1 MNVYSSFWMNSTV
14 TIFVCGTYSDLSEER
29 GAILDAIQRM
39 GLRHRSMELFG
50 ARSEQPIQTC
60 FEEVRGSDI
69 LVVIVG
75 DRYGSIVPGL
85 GISYSEAE
93 YDEGYR
99 LGKPCLPY
107 IREAMNAQ
115 SGLCE
120 VGPEE
125 RELLKKW
132 KAKLMERHTPAYFR
146 ETSKLAVQ
154 VAIDLP
160 LRIKELEEA
169 SSASSKTT
177 PGISKLP
184 IQLEPQIA
192 VRYCGRFGDDARQLL
207 HGVTTD
213 TQGNIIV
220 VGDFWGSIEFGGTK
234 LASAGDRDI
243 FLAKFDQNGN
253 HVWSSRYGDASE
265 QVGVGVGVDTSGAV
279 FVASAF
285 TGTLDF
291 GGNPLV
297 SKGRYNAAVA
307 KLDPSGHH
315 IWSRCFGD
323 EKYHVPECIAVAPS
337 GQVTIAGRFQG
348 SSDFGGGRIES
359 QSSQTDIFLATLSA
373 DGDYV
378 WGKRFGGPYEQQT
391 RSISIDSNGNIALAG
406 VFKGVITIGGQTLTE
421 ENPGDY
427 CGFLAKFDEHGNALW
442 CKRFGEPHA
451 EQGSAVAFDRS
462 NGDMVAAGIIRNKLP
477 LDGSKEIGSLCL
489 FARYDSHGVLRWSKT
504 FGAYAFPSGLSV
516 ASDGRILLTGHF
528 EKTVDFGLGPLVSA
542 GGHDLFAV
550 MFTPDGKAQWSRR
563 FGDERQQFL
572 VSGVQGVNG
581 AVVLAGSFHGTID
594 FGTGALVASGYDG
607 AREGTEDV
615 FLAILENKP

>member
-1 MNVYSSFWMNSTV
+1 MNSTV
-14 TIFVCGTYSDLSEER
+14 TIFVCGTYSDLSHER

-50 ARSEQPIQTC
+50 ARSERPIKTC

-107 IREAMNAQ
+107 IREAVNAQ
-115 SGLCE
+115 NGPSE
-120 VGPEE
+120 VGSEE
-125 RELLKKW
+125 SELLKKW
-132 KAKLMERHTPAYFR
+132 KTKLIERHTPAYFR

-160 LRIKELEEA
+160 LRIKQLKEA
-169 SSASSKTT
+169 TSASSKVTLGT
-177 PGISKLP
+177 SIAPVRQEPEIS
-184 IQLEPQIA
+184 

-213 TQGNIIV
+213 TQGNIVI
-220 VGDFWGSIEFGGTK
+220 VGDFWGNIEFGGAK

-243 FLAKFDQNGN
+243 FLAKFDQDGN
-253 HVWSSRYGDASE
+253 HVWSSRYGDTSE
-265 QVGVGVGVDTSGAV
+265 QVGAGVGVDTSGAV
-279 FVASAF
+279 FIASSFA
-285 TGTLDF
+285 GTLDF
-291 GGNPLV
+291 GGEALV
-297 SKGRYNAAVA
+297 SKGRYNVAIA
-307 KLDPSGHH
+307 KLDQSGHH
-315 IWSRCFGD
+315 KWSRCFGD
-323 EKYHVPECIAVAPS
+323 DKYHVPECIAVAHS
-337 GQVTIAGRFQG
+337 GRVTIAGRFQG
-348 SSDFGGGRIES
+348 AIDFGGGRIES
-359 QSSQTDIFLATLSA
+359 QSNQTDIFLATFSTE
-373 DGDYV
+373 GNYV
-378 WGKRFGGPYEQQT
+378 WSKRLGGPYEQQT
-391 RSISIDSNGNIALAG
+391 RSISIDANGNIAIAG
-406 VFKGVITIGGQTLTE
+406 VFKGGITIDGHTLTE
-421 ENPGDY
+421 GKPGDY

-462 NGDMVAAGIIRNKLP
+462 NGDLVAAGIIRNKLP
-477 LDGSKEIGSLCL
+477 REGTSENGSLCL
-489 FARYDSHGVLRWSKT
+489 FARYDSNGVLRWSKT
-504 FGAYAFPSGLSV
+504 FGAYAYPSSLSI

-528 EKTVDFGLGPLVSA
+528 KKTVDFGLGPLMSA
-542 GGHDLFAV
+542 GGHDLFAA
-550 MFTPDGKAQWSRR
+550 MFTPDGKIQWSRR
-563 FGDERQQFL
+563 FGDKRQQAL
-572 VSGVQGVNG
+572 VSGAQGANG

-607 AREGTEDV
+607 TCEGAEDV
-615 FLAILENKP
+615 FLAILEDKS